1 MNITIWPI
9 EKVIPYARNARIIPP
24 KAVDKVA
31 SSIREFGWRQ
41 PIVVDCEGLIVC
53 GHARLLAAQK
63 LGLTEVPV
71 HVADNLTPAQVRAYR
86 LLDNRSHQETDW
98 DEDLLGLELLEL
110 KDLGLDLSLTGFD
123 FNEIDKLLGPLF
135 EGQTDEDAIPEA
147 PEEPVTRPGDLWIA
161 GDHRILC
168 GDSLDPASIELVLG
182 GELADMVFTDPPY
195 NVDYHQTGS
204 QAGRRIANDN
214 LGIGFHEFLSTVCCN
229 LLPATSGA
237 IYICMSSSELD
248 ALKKAFCEAGG
259 HWSTFIIWAKNTFT
273 LGRAD
278 YQRQYEPILYG
289 WKEGNKHYWCGARDQ
304 GDVWSMNK
312 PVLNDLHPTMKPVEL
327 VVRAIANI
335 SKPGGTVLDAFGGSG
350 TTVIAA
356 EKTGRRA
363 RVIEID
369 PKYVD
374 VAVKRWQEFTGKQ
387 AVHQGSGETFVS
399 RFEASAPDECK
410 LSLKSEG

>member
-1 MNITIWPI
+1 MMNITIWPI
-9 EKVIPYARNARIIPP
+9 EKVTPYARNARTIPQ

-41 PIVVDCEGLIVC
+41 PIVVDREGVIIC

-98 DEDLLGLELLEL
+98 DEELLGLELLEL

-123 FNEIDKLLGPLF
+123 FNEIDKLLGPLS

-147 PEEPVTRPGDLWIA
+147 PEEPVSRPGDLWVV

-168 GDSLDPASIELVLG
+168 GDSLDTASFERVLG

-204 QAGRRIANDN
+204 QAGRKIANDN
-214 LGIGFHEFLSTVCCN
+214 LGGGFHEFLSDVCRN
-229 LLPATSGA
+229 LLPVTSGA

-248 ALKKAFCEAGG
+248 SLKKAFTEAGG

-304 GDVWSMNK
+304 GDVWFMNK

-327 VVRAIANI
+327 VVRAIANS
-335 SKPGGTVLDAFGGSG
+335 SKPGATVLDAFGGSG
-350 TTVIAA
+350 TTIIAA

-363 RVIEID
+363 RVIEAD
-369 PKYVD
+369 PRYVD
-374 VAVKRWQEFTGKQ
+374 VALKRWQGFTGKQ
-387 AVHQGSGETFVS
+387 AVREGIGES
-399 RFEASAPDECK
+399 LNSISCRADRLIASIE
-410 LSLKSEG
+410 